1 MIQLKIPSPRLDDA
15 LNDQLGDYE
24 YGLPDDSDL
33 PPIPKSP
40 RSRYGNRNR
49 GVRSKNEKIMIQDSS
64 IVKKNLND
72 HVNGNIQQ
80 PNGKLRPESLWD
92 LELEKEEYEAYR
104 FKRDS
109 VDANKPIQINSD
121 VLPAIS
127 STGVL
132 LTSLN
137 LTSKNSIDYVF
148 VLNVRESEKY
158 PPLLLKEDIACVE
171 EKMQGFRCKFV
182 LSTPCLF

>member
-1 MIQLKIPSPRLDDA
+1 
-15 LNDQLGDYE
+15 
-24 YGLPDDSDL
+24 
-33 PPIPKSP
+33 
-40 RSRYGNRNR
+40 
-49 GVRSKNEKIMIQDSS
+49 MIQDSS

-109 VDANKPIQINSD
+109 PNEPIQINSD

-132 LTSLN
+132 LASLN
-137 LTSKNSIDYVF
+137 ASKDSIDYVF

-171 EKMQGFRCKFV
+171 EKMQGFRCKYTCFNPSYAKLIQDIV
-182 LSTPCLF
+182 CL